1 MMLRSNH
8 PTERKGTE
16 TVTGRMI
23 DQEVER
29 LTPQLIEDRRYF
41 HQHPELAFQEE
52 NTARVVAERLR
63 ELGLEVRTG
72 VGRTGVV
79 GVLRGGRPGRTVLL
93 RADMDALPI
102 EEENDVPY
110 RSQNPGVMHACGH
123 DAHTAILL
131 GVATV
136 LAGMRE
142 EIAGNVTFAF
152 QPAEEI
158 VSGAKEMIEAGA
170 MADPPVDAC
179 FGLHVWQNLPVG
191 VIGVRS
197 GPLMA
202 SGDVFRAVIR
212 GRGAHAAEPHR
223 GIDAT
228 LIASQT
234 VVTLQSLVS
243 REVPP
248 LESAVVTVGQLHA
261 GTASNIIASH
271 AELEGTVRTFD
282 KEVRRHLS
290 ERVPALIRSIAEAM
304 GAEAEVE
311 YSFGVPATVNDPAMT
326 EIVRA
331 AAAEVVGSENVVEA
345 TPTMGSED
353 MSFFLEAA
361 PGCYFFVGSSN
372 EGTGKTFG
380 HHHPRFDIDEQVL
393 PIGVETLIRATL
405 AYLNGSE

>member
-1 MMLRSNH
+1 M
-8 PTERKGTE
+8 
-16 TVTGRMI
+16 TGRMI

-131 GVATV
+131 GVATI

-202 SGDVFRAVIR
+202 AGDAFRAVIR
-212 GRGAHAAEPHR
+212 GRSAHAAEPHR

-234 VVTLQSLVS
+234 VVALQSLVS
-243 REVPP
+243 REVSP

-271 AELEGTVRTFD
+271 AELAGTVRTFD

-331 AAAEVVGSENVVEA
+331 AAAEVVGPENVVEA

-361 PGCYFFVGSSN
+361 PGCYFFAGSSN

-393 PIGVETLIRATL
+393 PIGVETLVRATL

>member
-1 MMLRSNH
+1 MLRSSD
-8 PTERKGTE
+8 PSERRGTD

-41 HQHPELAFQEE
+41 HQHPELGFQEE
-52 NTARVVAERLR
+52 NTARVVAQRLR

-131 GVATV
+131 GVATI

-202 SGDVFRAVIR
+202 AGDAFRAVIR
-212 GRGAHAAEPHR
+212 GRSAHAAEPHR

-234 VVTLQSLVS
+234 VVALQSLVS
-243 REVPP
+243 REVSP

-271 AELEGTVRTFD
+271 AELAGTVRTFD

-331 AAAEVVGSENVVEA
+331 AAAEVVGPENVVEA

-361 PGCYFFVGSSN
+361 PGCYFFAGSSN

-393 PIGVETLIRATL
+393 PIGVETLVRATL

>member
-1 MMLRSNH
+1 M
-8 PTERKGTE
+8 
-16 TVTGRMI
+16 TGRMI

-52 NTARVVAERLR
+52 NTARVVAQRLR

-131 GVATV
+131 GVATI

-202 SGDVFRAVIR
+202 AGDAFRAVIR
-212 GRGAHAAEPHR
+212 GRSAHAAEPHR

-234 VVTLQSLVS
+234 VVALQSLVS
-243 REVPP
+243 REVSP

-271 AELEGTVRTFD
+271 AELAGTVRTFD

-331 AAAEVVGSENVVEA
+331 AAAEVVGPENVVEA

-361 PGCYFFVGSSN
+361 PGCYFFAGSSN

-393 PIGVETLIRATL
+393 PIGVETLVRATL

>member
-1 MMLRSNH
+1 M
-8 PTERKGTE
+8 
-16 TVTGRMI
+16 TGRMI

-52 NTARVVAERLR
+52 NTARVVAQRLR

-131 GVATV
+131 GVATI

-202 SGDVFRAVIR
+202 AGDAFRAVIR
-212 GRGAHAAEPHR
+212 GRSAHAAEPHR

-234 VVTLQSLVS
+234 VVALQSLVS
-243 REVPP
+243 REVSP

-271 AELEGTVRTFD
+271 AELAGTVRTFD

-304 GAEAEVE
+304 GAEAEV
-311 YSFGVPATVNDPAMT
+311 G
-326 EIVRA
+326 RA
-331 AAAEVVGSENVVEA
+331 SCRERV
-345 TPTMGSED
+345 
-353 MSFFLEAA
+353 
-361 PGCYFFVGSSN
+361 
-372 EGTGKTFG
+372 
-380 HHHPRFDIDEQVL
+380 
-393 PIGVETLIRATL
+393 
-405 AYLNGSE
+405 